1 LVDIDNM
8 VWSFSRLNSF
18 HGCKHAWYRSY
29 VLKEKGV
36 NNSFAEYGTMVH
48 EIFERYAQGEL
59 EVYELVNEFD
69 QQYESRVWD
78 FPPNKYVNLVE
89 SYKNQGIDYFTN
101 FDGFDDYKI
110 LGIEKKIN
118 FELEG
123 FKFVGFIDSLLEDKN
138 KNIIVQDFKSKASFK
153 SKKEKKEYGRQLY
166 LYSSNMVEEYGKY
179 PDKLVFNMFRKN
191 NIEEIPFNINDFEEA
206 KKWALNTIELI
217 SKEKDFEAKVDD
229 FFCSQLCNFRYECEE
244 RLK

>member
-1 LVDIDNM
+1 MVDIDNM

>member
-1 LVDIDNM
+1 M